1 MERESKPVWHR
12 EMITRLVL
20 ADDNRQ
26 FCDSVRALL
35 DKQPGLKVEGEVQ
48 DGVAAILLARELEPD
63 VVIMDVVMPN
73 LNGIEATR
81 QIVSSLPYVK
91 VIALSVHADKRFVE
105 AMLGAGASGY
115 LLKDHAFKELP
126 MAIRAVVGGQT
137 YFSPEVSG
145 IA

>member
-35 DKQPGLKVEGEVQ
+35 DKQPRLKVEGEVQ
-48 DGVAAILLARELEPD
+48 DGVAAILLARALEPD
-63 VVIMDVVMPN
+63 VVIMDVVMPR

-115 LLKDHAFKELP
+115 VLKDHAFKELP
-126 MAIRAVVGGQT
+126 MAIRTVVGGQT

>member
-1 MERESKPVWHR
+1 MGRESKPACHR

-35 DKQPGLKVEGEVQ
+35 HKQPGLKVEGEAQ
-48 DGVAAILLARELEPD
+48 DGVAAIRLARELEPD

-81 QIVSSLPYVK
+81 QIVSSLPHVK

-105 AMLGAGASGY
+105 AMLGAGASCY
-115 LLKDHAFKELP
+115 LLKDQAFNELP
-126 MAIRAVVGGQT
+126 MAIRTVVGGQT
-137 YFSPEVSG
+137 YFSPE
-145 IA
+145 IAGNA